1 MKIKSIKNLKNPFE
15 GYGQWREAII
25 ENKGKEYKVT
35 FKQFDEGSKFG
46 INNGRIS
53 KLTIT
58 IDKKILANYDRD
70 WDIEP
75 TDEETKAVLEIL
87 LDNEG

>member
-1 MKIKSIKNLKNPFE
+1 MKIKSIRNLKNPFE